1 MAVYESLLFKEL
13 VQIFSLII
21 LTAKYVGISKWGK
34 SIFIMHKQMYDWD
47 RLATGAAGNK
57 FDFTSHPANISG

>member
-1 MAVYESLLFKEL
+1 MY
-13 VQIFSLII
+13 I
-21 LTAKYVGISKWGK
+21 GISKWGK